1 MKEGILL
8 IISGPS
14 GVGKGSVIKVLSS
27 HDEVAVSVSATTRK
41 PRAFEKDG
49 VDYFFMSKEEF
60 KENIEKDNIVEYN
73 EYCGNFYGRMKD
85 RLKELLKKHEVVLLE
100 IDVNGAE
107 KVYEKMKC
115 VRVFVLPPSFS
126 ELKKRLL
133 KRGSETEEV
142 LKKRLDQAFVEIE
155 KSGRYDYLI
164 VNESVEQTAKYLKEI
179 ITAEKLKTFR
189 SIKKIEQLLK
199 ERF

>member
-1 MKEGILL
+1 MDVL
-8 IISGPS
+8 II
-14 GVGKGSVIKVLSS
+14 GKKFVVIKNSLFLHNESSFCPNLSN
-27 HDEVAVSVSATTRK
+27 
-41 PRAFEKDG
+41 PRT
-49 VDYFFMSKEEF
+49 
-60 KENIEKDNIVEYN
+60 N
-73 EYCGNFYGRMKD
+73 EYCGNFYGTMKD

-115 VRVFVLPPSFS
+115 VRVFVLPPSFC

-142 LKKRLDQAFVEIE
+142 LKKRLNQAFFEIE

-164 VNESVEQTAKYLKEI
+164 VNESVEQTARYLKEI